1 MNRFE
6 AIDKLYKVQKLI
18 DKELFGQAM
27 LEIGMNDEQFP
38 EGQSLEELLQAF
50 QVRVADL
57 MKVAGVK

>member
-1 MNRFE
+1 LNRFE

>member
-18 DKELFGQAM
+18 DKDLFGQAM
-27 LEIGMNDEQFP
+27 LEIGMNDDQFP

>member
-27 LEIGMNDEQFP
+27 LEIGMTDEQFP